1 MRYTYTAIFE
11 AGEESGQ
18 KGGELGQ
25 ALALVDDLFFIAKMQ
40 ETARQIGVELKT
52 VNTSVALLQA
62 AAEADVTLIILDLNA
77 RGGPMQ
83 ALEELTA
90 SGNKKP
96 TVAFLSHVQTE
107 LAERAK
113 ALGATQVMP
122 RSAFTQNL
130 AAILLRAKS

>member
-1 MRYTYTAIFE
+1 
-11 AGEESGQ
+11 
-18 KGGELGQ
+18 
-25 ALALVDDLFFIAKMQ
+25 MQ